1 VSGVF
6 LSYSRGD
13 RGLADKVI
21 RGLRPIGVD
30 VWWDEDMPGVDWQ
43 DELARQIQQLAAVVV
58 IWTPISSASK
68 NVRDEARLGQHTEKL
83 VNALFGVTAPPFPFD
98 RTNGLPLDGWSG
110 REPHR
115 GWTRLVQ
122 TIEERLVAAGEAKP
136 GQLMAAQ
143 TEREATIRAAG
154 EQIAAAE
161 RQYQAAKAGEERA
174 ADAVTAA
181 SAALETAEELLRLV
195 VDRRASGPVLRASQ
209 TDVETAREALALERA
224 QKAAAAAALAEA
236 SLGLTRARTELER
249 FFDAAP
255 PASQPPASP
264 LVEDPAPVR
273 AAAPDASSTEPER
286 ARPSPVAQATPAAA
300 AATPRPKTA
309 TAPSAASALPEPRP
323 ADPRAPRK
331 PIPAW
336 APVAGV
342 AAVAVVGLL
351 LFLGLH
357 RSAPAAA
364 AVAAAK
370 AAPAPALAAAATPAA
385 DPTGAAAQ
393 ALVGDWSGN
402 GAACWSNP
410 FRIAVAGS
418 ALKET
423 LSGTPSTG
431 AITGL
436 AGQHAVRVKF
446 PGDADPRGDQV
457 YAVAGDTLT
466 VTISKDAMTYQ
477 RCRS

>member
-1 VSGVF
+1 MSGVF

-43 DELARQIQQLAAVVV
+43 EELARQIQQLAAVVV
-58 IWTPISSASK
+58 IWTPLSSASK

-98 RTNGLPLDGWSG
+98 RTNGLPLDGWTG

-143 TEREATIRAAG
+143 AVREAAIRAGA
-154 EQIAAAE
+154 ERITAAE
-161 RQYQAAKAGEERA
+161 QQFQAAKAGEERA
-174 ADAVTAA
+174 AEAVTAA
-181 SAALETAEELLRLV
+181 GAALEAAEELLRLV
-195 VDRRASGPVLRASQ
+195 VERRASGPVLRASQ
-209 TDVETAREALALERA
+209 TDVEAARETVAGATA

-236 SLGLTRARTELER
+236 SLGLTRARAELER
-249 FFDAAP
+249 FFDPSP
-255 PASQPPASP
+255 PANQPHASPPA
-264 LVEDPAPVR
+264 ETTAPAR
-273 AAAPDASSTEPER
+273 TAAAGAPSTEPEP
-286 ARPSPVAQATPAAA
+286 ARPAATPTAAAAPARAEISPPSPPAPSPTPSPASTPAA
-300 AATPRPKTA
+300 
-309 TAPSAASALPEPRP
+309 
-323 ADPRAPRK
+323 RK

-342 AAVAVVGLL
+342 GAVAIVGLA

-357 RSAPAAA
+357 RSTPATAA
-364 AVAAAK
+364 AVAEKTAIAS
-370 AAPAPALAAAATPAA
+370 APAVAAVPAL
-385 DPTGAAAQ
+385 DPTGQVAQ

-423 LSGTPSTG
+423 VSNTPSTG

-466 VTISKDAMTYQ
+466 VTVSKDAMTYQ